1 MISIPKL
8 VIFVAVIAVIYYV
21 FFRKKKPSGNNGSQ
35 PTEKDGEIMVEC
47 TQCGT
52 FVSADEA
59 IIKEGRY
66 YCSKACA
73 DL

>member
-8 VIFVAVIAVIYYV
+8 LIFVAVIAVIYYV
-21 FFRKKKPSGNNGSQ
+21 FFRKKKPSDDSGSK
-35 PTEKDGEIMVEC
+35 PTEKEGEIMVEC
-47 TQCGT
+47 ARCGT

-73 DL
+73 EL